1 MEGAPASGKRIR
13 QPMNT
18 EVPSRTR
25 SRALAGSGIVVGLVA
40 TTVYFTATG
49 AGMLGLPLSLL
60 GSSLGLAALLFPPR
74 AVWLGAL
81 ALIVS
86 LPALAFVLVSLALGI
101 RC

>member
-1 MEGAPASGKRIR
+1 
-13 QPMNT
+13 MNT
-18 EVPSRTR
+18 AVPSNMR
-25 SRALAGSGIVVGLVA
+25 SRGLAISGIVVGLVA
-40 TTVYFTATG
+40 TAVYFTPTG

-60 GSSLGLAALLFPPR
+60 GSGLGVAALLFRPR

-86 LPALAFVLVSLALGI
+86 SPALAFVLVSLALGI